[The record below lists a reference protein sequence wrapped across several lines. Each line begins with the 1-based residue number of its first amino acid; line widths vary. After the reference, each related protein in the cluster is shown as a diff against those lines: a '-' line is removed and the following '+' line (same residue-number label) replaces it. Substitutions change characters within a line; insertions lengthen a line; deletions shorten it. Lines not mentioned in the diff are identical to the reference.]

1 MKLLKFKCN
10 KSIFGVFTD
19 IFVICRQN
27 ANISQIIKL
36 FIEIKLC
43 AIFQL

>member
-19 IFVICRQN
+19 IFVIL
-27 ANISQIIKL
+27 SPKY
-36 FIEIKLC
+36 KY
-43 AIFQL
+43 